1 MPGTQNLLFF
11 PRLDLDPSS
20 RFVYLRSE
28 SNEFRQSAHFQSD
41 SESLRIPIEYRTK
54 GGGDLGMYPNRRRGT
69 FHHIEQNTPGV
80 GLCVRWCCRQSQ
92 QVPAIAVAYTAMPES
107 VRAPQARRLEPAPEA
122 HWEPQGTPDHSN
134 RTRFIKRAS
143 RTRTRFNRSISIL

>member
-1 MPGTQNLLFF
+1 MINRISMVCYAQDMIIHIIIHTRDTKPFVFSSIGS
-11 PRLDLDPSS
+11 DPSS

-28 SNEFRQSAHFQSD
+28 SNESIQSAHFRSE
-41 SESLRIPIEYRTK
+41 SESLGIPIEYRTK

-92 QVPAIAVAYTAMPES
+92 QVPAIAVAYTAMPEFPVS
-107 VRAPQARRLEPAPEA
+107 KQFSTAIFR
-122 HWEPQGTPDHSN
+122 
-134 RTRFIKRAS
+134 
-143 RTRTRFNRSISIL
+143 